1 MIMKQSNFYIGIHF
15 QSMKRFGFIRF
26 PLLFLLLKKYI
37 YNFELKFR
45 TCIFISNNSTTDV

>member
-26 PLLFLLLKKYI
+26 PLLFLLLKKCI